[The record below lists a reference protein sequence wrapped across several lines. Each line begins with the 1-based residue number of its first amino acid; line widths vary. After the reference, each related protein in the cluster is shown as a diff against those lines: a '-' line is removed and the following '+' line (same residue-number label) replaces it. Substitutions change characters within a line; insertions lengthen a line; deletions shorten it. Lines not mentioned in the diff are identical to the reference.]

1 MPTIKAYSV
10 ARTQGGAMSAGNV
23 STVYSYSGNPAGQ
36 AHCGRNGAYD
46 HPDGGS
52 QLQQGRQ
59 PTNMRGLKAANNH
72 DATGASARVAGTGPE
87 EVKNKK
93 VVCTTTTKTGSGAGL
108 IVEFTATNTSPPTLP
123 AAGNIAVYETDATRF
138 GGENYA
144 SGDKVTVDGFPG
156 SELTISVS

>member
-10 ARTQGGAMSAGNV
+10 ARTQGGAMSAANV

-52 QLQQGRQ
+52 MLEQGRQ
-59 PTNMRGLKAANNH
+59 PTNIRGLKAANNH
-72 DATGASARVAGTGPE
+72 DATGASARVEGAGPE

-108 IVEFTATNTSPPTLP
+108 VVTFTATVTAPPSLP
-123 AAGNIAVYETDATRF
+123 AAGNIDVYENDGVRF
-138 GGENYA
+138 GGEGYA
-144 SGDKVTVDGFPG
+144 VGDLVSVDGFEG
-156 SELTISVS
+156 S